1 MGRTGFDP
9 VIVIGLFSL
18 LGATPVLVGG
28 LAVGAVI
35 APGSV
40 IGPAFAVLTLL

>member
-35 APGSV
+35 APGPLS
-40 IGPAFAVLTLL
+40 GPALAALALL